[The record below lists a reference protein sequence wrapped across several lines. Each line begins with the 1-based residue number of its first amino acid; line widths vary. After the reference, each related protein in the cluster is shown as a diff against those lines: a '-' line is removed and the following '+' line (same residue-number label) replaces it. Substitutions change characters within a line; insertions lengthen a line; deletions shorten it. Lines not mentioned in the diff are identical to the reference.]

1 MTRHM
6 FRNFIIYVALGVLFH
21 SPVWAQYGQS
31 APKVEIAEVISAA
44 LSPQNTIDGRI
55 VASHDLAIVT
65 AMAGVVKLA
74 SWREGDMVEKGDL
87 IAEQDTVKMV
97 MTLDRLLLQKTETDQ
112 LIFQTRTALDFE
124 RTLLDLAREQTGL
137 QKARLDR
144 LTELAAENVIPKDRL
159 DEAVRAH
166 LQAKQAEVNAQKT
179 MARLESDLI
188 QAQIKSEMIA
198 VEMADARADIA
209 SARLI
214 APASGQL
221 VSLVALDARY
231 FKKGEM
237 IAQIRSDQSYEIE
250 VDIPVALL
258 SFLRQ
263 VKTISGYD
271 ASGETLMAVLRSE
284 IPEENQKTGTR
295 PVRFTIKSD
304 ITPAMMADQ
313 ARVKLNIPLSDQQPV
328 MTIPSDAIIPYAD
341 GVFVFIVTEDKV
353 FRRNITIGE
362 TIADRIVIT
371 GGLNTGDHVVTK
383 GNEGLRD
390 GMAVTVIQP

>member
-1 MTRHM
+1 M

-21 SPVWAQYGQS
+21 SPVWAQYSQS
-31 APKVEIAEVISAA
+31 APKVEIAEVKSAA

-137 QKARLDR
+137 QKTRLDR

-179 MARLESDLI
+179 MARLESDLM

-198 VEMADARADIA
+198 VEMADARADIVGKTDC
-209 SARLI
+209 
-214 APASGQL
+214 SG
-221 VSLVALDARY
+221 V
-231 FKKGEM
+231 
-237 IAQIRSDQSYEIE
+237 
-250 VDIPVALL
+250 
-258 SFLRQ
+258 
-263 VKTISGYD
+263 
-271 ASGETLMAVLRSE
+271 
-284 IPEENQKTGTR
+284 R
-295 PVRFTIKSD
+295 PVGQSGSVRH
-304 ITPAMMADQ
+304 
-313 ARVKLNIPLSDQQPV
+313 
-328 MTIPSDAIIPYAD
+328 AI
-341 GVFVFIVTEDKV
+341 FK
-353 FRRNITIGE
+353 R
-362 TIADRIVIT
+362 
-371 GGLNTGDHVVTK
+371 
-383 GNEGLRD
+383 
-390 GMAVTVIQP
+390 